1 MLMAIPFPDLSPEIF
16 SIEIF
21 GKSFA
26 LRWYALAYIAG
37 ILIGWRIALA
47 AVKRPAITSKTRAK
61 SPSSGAVGCHSTA
74 VFSAW

>member
-37 ILIGWRIALA
+37 ILIGWRIAPADDARA
-47 AVKRPAITSKTRAK
+47 AGELPHLGNPRHHPR
-61 SPSSGAVGCHSTA
+61 GAA